1 MRARA
6 PAKDAARCADILDAA
21 QDDEGAPG
29 PSERLGPAAEFLI
42 GNRAVLTEAG
52 IVGFGPVDQR
62 DEAVLG
68 RQDADV
74 LVAGDGLGM
83 GLGRRESTSL
93 RKGGPRGARS
103 TLSLRRKG

>member
-1 MRARA
+1 MDQAS
-6 PAKDAARCADILDAA
+6 
-21 QDDEGAPG
+21 GSAPG
-29 PSERLGPAAEFLI
+29 AELLI
-42 GNRAVLTEAG
+42 GSRAVLTEAG
-52 IVGFGPVDQR
+52 IVGFEPVGQR
-62 DEAVLG
+62 AKAVLG